1 MTGACQYLA
10 LPVLLLLQMMNNMGG
25 EDDLPDL
32 DGADDV
38 RIFIFCFTIF
48 ACVHFSQIQ

>member
-1 MTGACQYLA
+1 M
-10 LPVLLLLQMMNNMGG
+10 LQMMNNMGG

-38 RIFIFCFTIF
+38 RILFFRL
-48 ACVHFSQIQ
+48 HPQIKN